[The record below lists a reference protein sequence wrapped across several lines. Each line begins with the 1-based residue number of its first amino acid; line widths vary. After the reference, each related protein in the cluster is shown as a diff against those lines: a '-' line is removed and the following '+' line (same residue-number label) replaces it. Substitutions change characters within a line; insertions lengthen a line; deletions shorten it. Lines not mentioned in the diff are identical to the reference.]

1 MGEKLVVP
9 RRRVRKDW
17 YVGLSP
23 DHADRTQNDVHD
35 DSLYVS
41 VLNTT
46 DHDNT
51 PPVHGNLSFHIY
63 SEVICTV
70 CVETEYW
77 SYRSFF

>member
-35 DSLYVS
+35 DSLNAS
-41 VLNTT
+41 ILNTADQRGMSPGHLFPST
-46 DHDNT
+46 GE
-51 PPVHGNLSFHIY
+51 VMFMIY
-63 SEVICTV
+63 
-70 CVETEYW
+70 VERTLW
-77 SYRSFF
+77 SHSM